1 MRGLERVNE
10 IIVGLDIGTTKVS
23 TLVAEVTESDQ
34 VFVHGL
40 GTAPS
45 AGLRRGVMVDPEAMA
60 VAIQNATEEAQEK
73 AQVEIHSAYVGVTGE
88 KVAWS
93 RQRGALA
100 IERPGFEIRPADLER
115 VRNLTLNGSLGPEQE
130 VIWTWERGFLVD
142 GQGYLPSPVGMCGSK
157 LEVEMEV
164 TLAQRGFLETVRR
177 CVKAAGLNVAGMVP
191 GTEAIG
197 EAVTTASER
206 EVGIIVLDIGA
217 GTSELVI
224 YLDGYIQHAVVLPIG
239 GHHVS
244 QDLAWVLNIPF
255 AEAEQ
260 LKLTSACATLDL
272 VGDEESVTLRLADG
286 SRRGWPRRQVVAIV
300 EARMEE
306 ILDLARQEIESRVP
320 KRKLLGGLALT
331 GGGAQLPGTLELA
344 QRILGV
350 HVHLGLPTRLAGR
363 ADQVYSPLFA
373 APVGLIRCGA
383 RDQQRQEQLRCQRSI
398 WGRARAWWEQHGP
411 SWKAAERDQHR
422 QGIGW
427 KKK

>member
-1 MRGLERVNE
+1 MNE

-45 AGLRRGVMVDPEAMA
+45 AGLRRGVIVDPEAMA
-60 VAIQNATEEAQEK
+60 VAIRNATEEAQEK
-73 AQVEIHSAYVGVTGE
+73 ALVEINSAYVGVTGE
-88 KVAWS
+88 KVTWS

-100 IERPGFEIRPADLER
+100 IERTGFEIHPSDLEK
-115 VRNLTLNGSLGPEQE
+115 VRHLTLNGSLAPDQE
-130 VIWTWERGFLVD
+130 VIWMWERGFLVD

-157 LEVEMEV
+157 LEVEMGV
-164 TLAQRGFLETVRR
+164 TLAHRGFLETVQR
-177 CVKAAGLNVAGMVP
+177 CVKAAGLDVAGMVP

-224 YLDGYIQHAVVLPIG
+224 YLDGYIHHAVALPIG
-239 GHHVS
+239 GQHVS
-244 QDLAWVLNIPF
+244 QDLAWGLNIPF

-260 LKLTSACATLDL
+260 LKLTSASAMLDL
-272 VGDEESVTLRLADG
+272 VGTEETVTLRLADG
-286 SRRGWPRRQVVAIV
+286 GRRSWPRHQVVAII

-306 ILDLARQEIESRVP
+306 ILDLARQQIESRVP

-331 GGGAQLPGTLELA
+331 GGGAQLPGTIELA
-344 QRILGV
+344 QRIIGV
-350 HVHLGLPTRLAGR
+350 HAHLGLPTRLAGR

-373 APVGLIRCGA
+373 ASVGLIRCGA
-383 RDQQRQEQLRCQRSI
+383 RDQQKQQRLRSQRSV

-411 SWKAAERDQHR
+411 SWGRAPWGVAERER
-422 QGIGW
+422 NRKGIGW
-427 KKK
+427 KRK